1 MTGVGNASV
10 PIDRT
15 AGTDQG
21 NRSLSP
27 AGGGRSDNDRKRLRG
42 ELARDW
48 RRVSL
53 LSTFRLRLTMGGAY
67 SMRYGLFAILSIS
80 ALSTALEAQTAPAVP
95 APAPAAP
102 RAFAP
107 GDWYKVTTLGNP
119 AMSPDGKWVAVT
131 VTTVRE
137 AENKRHTEVWVVGAS
152 GGEPQRFTSP
162 AFESSNPR
170 WSPDGKW
177 LLFASQRPGA
187 RGRTWGLRMDQPGGE
202 AVETDRYPDGSVPN
216 DKSFIVW
223 TEGTT
228 PDSSAADSTRRDLF
242 ASMQPMSRPPFGAI
256 TKPLDPKRFDGR
268 HITEMRYKSNG
279 PGFLPGPR
287 EKRIYRPSQIWM
299 QKADGSKKKLVDST
313 AYSRRDAVVSPDGK
327 WIAFTADAQLRPDS
341 VAEAERDSLARL
353 PYNAKRDEAPRNDND
368 IFVIPIGGGTPRR
381 VASLQGNEGD
391 LAWSPDGKWIS
402 FSSAPTRVAS
412 QRLYVIDPAGGAA
425 TNLLGTWQYELEAY
439 EWTPDGHILF
449 SAPIGG
455 RSAIFQLDP
464 ATKQMKELVGGRRQ
478 LRGFSIDEKASKV
491 AYVATSMD
499 KPTELFVA
507 NADGSGEK
515 KVTGFNDALLQQVTF
530 SDAERFTY
538 KSVGNLEVE
547 GWLMKPYGY
556 QPGKKYPMALYIHG
570 GPHGQYGEGWFDE
583 FQNLA
588 AAGMWVLFTN
598 PRGSSGYG
606 GDFTYATRG
615 RWFAED
621 YQDLMKAVDI
631 AAVRPDV
638 DSTHMGVTGGSY
650 GGVMTAWVTA
660 KTTRFKA
667 AQTDRMISNWWS
679 WYGTS
684 DAQGLTEF
692 EFYGKPW
699 DNPAMYD
706 SLSPIRFIRRVKT
719 PTLMVQSEDD
729 HRTPMTDAE
738 QWYVG
743 LKKQGTPVELVR
755 YPRSTHDLSRTGEP
769 WLLVDRLARLRQWFS
784 YWLIDTGGSVR
795 ATSDHP

>member
-1 MTGVGNASV
+1 
-10 PIDRT
+10 
-15 AGTDQG
+15 
-21 NRSLSP
+21 
-27 AGGGRSDNDRKRLRG
+27 
-42 ELARDW
+42 
-48 RRVSL
+48 
-53 LSTFRLRLTMGGAY
+53 
-67 SMRYGLFAILSIS
+67 MRYRPFAILSLVAVTS
-80 ALSTALEAQTAPAVP
+80 PLAAQQPSAPAN
-95 APAPAAP
+95 AP

-107 GDWYKVTTLGNP
+107 GDWYKVTTLSAP
-119 AMSPDGKWVAVT
+119 AMSPDAKWVAFT
-131 VTTVRE
+131 VMTVRE
-137 AENKRHTEVWVVGAS
+137 AENKRHNEVWVVSTA
-152 GGEPQRFTSP
+152 GGEAQRFTSQGY
-162 AFESSNPR
+162 ESSNPR

-177 LLFASQRPGA
+177 LLFTSQRPGV

-202 AVETDRYPDGSVPN
+202 AVETDRYPAGTVPN

-223 TEGTT
+223 SEATSA
-228 PDSSAADSTRRDLF
+228 DSSAADSAKRDAY
-242 ASMQPMSRPPFGAI
+242 ASMPPMARPPFGAI
-256 TKPLDPKRFDGR
+256 TKPLDLKRFDGR

-287 EKRIYRPSQIWM
+287 EKRIYRPTQIWI
-299 QKADGSKKKLVDST
+299 QKLDGSKKKLVDST

-341 VAEAERDSLARL
+341 VAEAERDSVARL
-353 PYNAKRDEAPRNDND
+353 PYNAKRDEAARNDAD
-368 IFVIPIGGGTPRR
+368 IFVIPVGGGTPRR
-381 VASLQGNEGD
+381 VATMSGNEGA

-402 FSSAPTRVAS
+402 FMSQTTRVAS
-412 QRLYVIDPAGGAA
+412 RRIYVVDAAGGTPA
-425 TNLLGTWQYELEAY
+425 NLLGTWQYEPDDY
-439 EWTPDGHILF
+439 EWTSDGRIMF
-449 SAPIGG
+449 SAAVGG
-455 RSAIFQLDP
+455 RSAVFTLDP
-464 ATKQMKELVGGRRQ
+464 ATKQVKELIGGRRQ
-478 LRGFSIDEKASKV
+478 LRGFSVDAKATRI

-499 KPTELFVA
+499 KPTELFIA

-515 KVTGFNDALLQQVTF
+515 KLTGFNDALLQQVAF

-538 KSVGNLEVE
+538 KSVGNLEIE

-556 QPGKKYPMALYIHG
+556 QPGKKYPLALYIHG
-570 GPHGQYGEGWFDE
+570 GPHSQYGEGWFDE

-621 YQDLMKAVDI
+621 YQDLMKGVDI
-631 AAVRPDV
+631 AAARPDV
-638 DSTHMGVTGGSY
+638 DSTKMGVTGGSY

-660 KTTRFKA
+660 KTNRFKA
-667 AQTDRMISNWWS
+667 AETDRMISNWWS

-699 DNPAMYD
+699 DNPTMYD
-706 SLSPIRFIRRVKT
+706 SLSPIRYIRRVKT
-719 PTLMVQSEDD
+719 PTLMVQSEED

-738 QWYVG
+738 QWYIG

-769 WLLVDRLARLRQWFS
+769 WLLVDRLGRLRQWFS
-784 YWLIDTGGSVR
+784 YWLIDSSASAR
-795 ATSDHP
+795 ATSDHN